1 MCHNCNNTR
10 PNFIPT
16 QDQVDTIL
24 AARRILRRAY
34 LEALQTLADDIR
46 QSAPDKYRENSRDAL
61 VGAHYLTTRFS
72 AIFRHN
78 IGGHVLAVSAD
89 NPSQVSYART
99 VEDRYNSKRRAR
111 LSFARYLRKYA
122 PGIAAH
128 VPEYVL
134 SIFCGAIASRLGA
147 DRGEFIKHTGR
158 DIVDAYLNRPDGESC
173 MAGGCG
179 AMVESYAHNPDSVAL
194 LEFKRIDGNGDGGRA
209 LLWQAIDADGAPV
222 MLLDRYYGDAD
233 CQAIFN
239 NYARAH
245 GIYRREND
253 SAPSGRC
260 VSFAD
265 TRGNLSNRF
274 TVPDFNFPEGRA
286 PYLDSLHWGRETSRD
301 NDSATYTLQ
310 TSATGTDYSFS
321 DYTCDC
327 VHCGSG
333 TGNLPGFGGTCC
345 DACGE
350 ILRDEDD
357 DSICSEDGTPYCYNC
372 YSERY
377 TRCECCDTE
386 TPIDDSRYVESEG
399 ITVCTYCAD
408 HDYTH
413 CDGCS
418 ELFPNDNII
427 TTDGGNVRRDYC
439 QDCACEN
446 TWHCETCGETF
457 DNDSTTEQNISE
469 NTGACSCDDCH
480 NE

>member
-1 MCHNCNNTR
+1 MCHKCQNTR

-16 QDQVDTIL
+16 QEQVDTIL

-46 QSAPDKYRENSRDAL
+46 QAAPEKYKENPRAAL

-78 IGGHVLAVSAD
+78 IGGHVLAISAD

-111 LSFARYLRKYA
+111 LSFARYLRKHV
-122 PGIAAH
+122 PGVSAN

-134 SIFCGAIASRLGA
+134 TIFCGAIAARLGA
-147 DRGEFIKHTGR
+147 DRGGFVKHTGR
-158 DIVDAYLNRPDGESC
+158 DMVEAYMNRPEGESC

-179 AMVESYAHNPDSVAL
+179 AMVESYAHNPESVAL
-194 LEFKRIDGNGDGGRA
+194 LEFKRTDGNGDGGRA
-209 LLWQAIDADGAPV
+209 LLWQARSAHGTPV

-260 VSFAD
+260 VAFAD
-265 TRGNLSNRF
+265 TRGNIVGGF
-274 TVPDFNFPEGRA
+274 TVPDFHFPEGRA

-301 NDSATYTLQ
+301 SAGATYTLQ
-310 TSATGTDYSFS
+310 TSATGTDHIFS
-321 DYTCDC
+321 DYACDC
-327 VHCGSG
+327 VHCGRG

-345 DACGE
+345 TGCRE
-350 ILRDEDD
+350 VLRDDD
-357 DSICSEDGTPYCYNC
+357 DDVRVSQDDDPFCYDC
-372 YSERY
+372 YSERFTY
-377 TRCECCDTE
+377 CECCDSE
-386 TPIDDSRYVESEG
+386 CPAEDSHYCDAQG
-399 ITVCTYCAD
+399 ITVCTDCAE
-408 HDYTH
+408 HEYNI

-418 ELFPNDNII
+418 ELIPNSDTI
-427 TTDGGNVRRDYC
+427 TTGGGDVRRDYC
-439 QDCACEN
+439 QDCACDN
-446 TWHCETCGETF
+446 TWHCDTCGETF
-457 DNDSTTEQNISE
+457 DNDSTTEQNINEDS
-469 NTGACSCDDCH
+469 GVCSCDDCH
-480 NE
+480 ND